1 MAVATKTRKK
11 TPRPKRNAARPKHRA
26 KKMPAVDPITAEV
39 IRGALETI
47 AFEMAIHVSR
57 TATTP
62 ILNQSN
68 ERNATIM
75 DWKGRLAALAVGIPQ
90 FMLSSMGPI
99 QFALEF
105 FGNDGFKEGDVVACN
120 DPYHGGGHLP
130 DWSVFSPVFYKG
142 ELVLFASIQ
151 CHHADV
157 AGQSRGGY
165 PAEAMDIRTEGCR
178 FTTVKI
184 VEGGRERKDVFYLFQ
199 TNNRTPTYEGDLRA
213 QVGAAQLGAKRCR
226 ELIDKYGVET
236 VRAAVDYTIDLSERR
251 FREEISRWPDG
262 EYEADSFFDH
272 DVKGNK
278 DVKVHCKVTVRGDT
292 LHIDFTGSDDRGFLQ
307 AWSTRGT
314 TRSMTMAQLCS
325 MIPSEI
331 PKNEGLF
338 KPITIVYPENTIVNP
353 EMGKPVSMGT
363 HHPGCEI
370 SESVA
375 LALSQAIPERAV
387 PQVYKAAMPT
397 VMFGFNPKTGGLFI
411 DHSVDTTS
419 TTSSAA
425 FGQDGW
431 GCTNAGFG
439 NLVMATAE
447 VNESIFPHRQLSHA
461 LTTDTGGPGRWRGQC
476 GSFYIKEVTLPQM
489 VYTFVLGMKYPA
501 VGIAGGENGSPNH
514 LGIRRM
520 NGKLEESKHTAL
532 YVPLNPGERIEYRFA
547 GGGGW
552 GDPLERDPAKVRD
565 DVLDEYVSREA
576 AEREYGVVLTGEL
589 EDYSLEVDEQS
600 TRARRK
606 ELLAERAAG
615 NGEVEP

>member
-1 MAVATKTRKK
+1 MAAATKTRPRKK
-11 TPRPKRNAARPKHRA
+11 ATTKI
-26 KKMPAVDPITAEV
+26 DPVTAEV

-47 AFEMAIHVSR
+47 AFEMATHVSL

-68 ERNATIM
+68 ERNATIL
-75 DWKGRLAALAVGIPQ
+75 DEDGRLAALDVGVPQ

-99 QFALEF
+99 RFALEF
-105 FGNDGFKEGDVVACN
+105 FGRDGLSDGDVIACN

-130 DWSVFSPVFYKG
+130 DWSIFAPVFSKG

-151 CHHADV
+151 CHHADT
-157 AGQSRGGY
+157 AGMMPGGY
-165 PAEAMDIRTEGCR
+165 PADAMDIWAEGFRCPA
-178 FTTVKI
+178 VKL

-199 TNNRTPTYEGDLRA
+199 TNNRTPTYSGDLRA
-213 QVGAAQLGAKRCR
+213 QVGAAQLGARRIR
-226 ELIDKYGVET
+226 ELCEKHGNET
-236 VRAAVDYTIDLSERR
+236 IRAAVDYTIDLSERR

-278 DVKVHCKVTVRGDT
+278 DVKVHCMVTVKGNE

-307 AWSTRGT
+307 CWSTRGN

-338 KPITIVYPENTIVNP
+338 KPLSIVYPENTIVNP

-370 SESVA
+370 SEAVA
-375 LALSQAIPERAV
+375 LALSQAIPERSV

-461 LTTDTGGPGRWRGQC
+461 LMTDTGGPGQWRGQC

-501 VGIAGGENGSPNH
+501 VGINGGRNGSPNH

-520 NGKLEESKHTAL
+520 NGELEEIKHTAL

-552 GDPLERDPAKVRD
+552 GDPLERHPERVLD
-565 DVLDEYVSREA
+565 DVLDEYVSQEA
-576 AEREYGVVLTGEL
+576 AEHDYGVILTGEL
-589 EDYSLEVDEQS
+589 VDYSLEVDHEA
-600 TRARRK
+600 THRRRE
-606 ELLAERAAG
+606 ELRAERERASG
-615 NGEVEP
+615 NGEDS